1 MSFGAIRYGIPLLEP
16 YSSLD
21 AFFKEE
27 YGEAEV
33 WNDLALEEKMPSLPP
48 CTGVNDH
55 LSS

>member
-1 MSFGAIRYGIPLLEP
+1 MSYGAIRYGIPLLEP